1 MNPTHQLAQI
11 AEVVNA
17 NYEREQRQFA
27 SLVAKEN
34 QLRIALN
41 RLDNMHRSTDVPD
54 ASIARMQA
62 IGADVIWLAW
72 VGRSKTALNIQLAQV
87 LAQKEHLQSAVRKAY
102 GKVLVVRQMQDQ
114 TKADINSKL
123 TKTQLETAVT
133 HFLQGQ

>member
-27 SLVAKEN
+27 KLVAKEK

-41 RLDNMHRSTDVPD
+41 KLDNMHRSSDVPD
-54 ASIARMQA
+54 ANITRMQA

-102 GKVLVVRQMQDQ
+102 GKVLVVHQMQDQ
-114 TKADINSKL
+114 ARADINSKL

-133 HFLQGQ
+133 QFLQGQ

>member
-27 SLVAKEN
+27 KLVAKEK
-34 QLRIALN
+34 QLCIALN
-41 RLDNMHRSTDVPD
+41 KLDNMHRSSDVPD
-54 ASIARMQA
+54 ANIARMQA

-114 TKADINSKL
+114 TQADINSRL

-133 HFLQGQ
+133 QFLQGQ

>member
-27 SLVAKEN
+27 TLVAKEN
-34 QLRIALN
+34 QLRFALN
-41 RLDNMHRSTDVPD
+41 KIDNMRRSTDVPD
-54 ASIARMQA
+54 ASIAHMQA

-72 VGRSKTALNIQLAQV
+72 VGRSKTTLNIQLAQV

-102 GKVLVVRQMQDQ
+102 GKVLVVHQMQDQ
-114 TKADINSKL
+114 ARADINSKL

-133 HFLQGQ
+133 QFLQGQ

>member
-27 SLVAKEN
+27 KLVAKEK

-41 RLDNMHRSTDVPD
+41 KLDNMHRSSDVPD
-54 ASIARMQA
+54 ANIARMQA

-102 GKVLVVRQMQDQ
+102 GKVLVVHQMQDQ
-114 TKADINSKL
+114 ARADINSKL

-133 HFLQGQ
+133 QFLQGQ

>member
-27 SLVAKEN
+27 TLVAKEK

-41 RLDNMHRSTDVPD
+41 KLDNMHRSSDVPD
-54 ASIARMQA
+54 ANIARMQA

-102 GKVLVVRQMQDQ
+102 GKVLVVHQMQDQ
-114 TKADINSKL
+114 ARADINSKL

-133 HFLQGQ
+133 QFLQGQ